1 VVPQADEQSESDGDR
16 HIVHPARESDLAAV
30 LELVAAEKA
39 GNPWL
44 ERIPELVEQAIR
56 ERSDEYQMCV
66 AELSGEFAGCGI
78 YGLVAGTVGTAILYF
93 VGVERRA
100 RETGTGTGDAILAHV
115 LSDLMAKAT
124 RLVVAEIPAHESFDI
139 YRSLLEAHG
148 FVEESRIED
157 YYRDGVSLMHY
168 RLDPK

>member
-1 VVPQADEQSESDGDR
+1 MVPRADEQSESDGDR
-16 HIVHPARESDLAAV
+16 PVVHPARESDLAAV

-78 YGLVAGTVGTAILYF
+78 YGSVAGTIGTAILYF

-100 RETGTGTGDAILAHV
+100 RETGTGDAIVVHV
-115 LSDLMAKAT
+115 LSDLMTKAT
-124 RLVVAEIPAHESFDI
+124 RLVVAEIPGHESFNT

-157 YYRDGVSLMHY
+157 YYRDGVPLVHY